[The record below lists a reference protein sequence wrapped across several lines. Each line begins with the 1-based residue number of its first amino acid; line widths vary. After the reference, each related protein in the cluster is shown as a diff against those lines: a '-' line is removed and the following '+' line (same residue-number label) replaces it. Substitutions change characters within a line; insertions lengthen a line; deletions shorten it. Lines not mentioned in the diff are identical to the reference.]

1 MFKKILVAIDLTE
14 SEMTKQ
20 AIDKAAALAR
30 AFNSELRLVNVQ
42 TLIPIAF
49 LDYVKGNFD
58 KDIRQGLEKEIA
70 ALAASIDHP
79 TGRISTVVLFG
90 PVYQKVLA
98 EAEEWGAEV
107 SRRRLPPAR
116 NGSVSHWLQR
126 RRHRTPRKVLSA
138 RRAAVASSPQPSWRG
153 RFNVA
158 GSSLSGLFH

>member
-20 AIDKAAALAR
+20 AIDKAAALAK

-107 SRRRLPPAR
+107 IVV
-116 NGSVSHWLQR
+116 GS
-126 RRHRTPRKVLSA
+126 HRPGMDRFLIGSNAGAIVHHAKCSVLVV
-138 RRAAVASSPQPSWRG
+138 RQ
-153 RFNVA
+153 
-158 GSSLSGLFH
+158 